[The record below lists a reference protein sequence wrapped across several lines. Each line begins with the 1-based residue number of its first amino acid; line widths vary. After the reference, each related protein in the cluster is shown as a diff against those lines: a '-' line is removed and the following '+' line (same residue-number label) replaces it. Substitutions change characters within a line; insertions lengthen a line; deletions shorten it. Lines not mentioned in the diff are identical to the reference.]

1 MQERPTGSRDPFA
14 LRRAALGVLQILLQN
29 GIRLGTETTVM
40 RSVKGFVEQWN
51 YYGITEEESA
61 VADTRLKEFNLAQL
75 FADVSDFFA
84 DRLKVQQREAGVR
97 HDLIDAVFA
106 LGGEDRKSTRLNSS
120 H

>member
-75 FADVSDFFA
+75 FADVSDFF
-84 DRLKVQQREAGVR
+84 RSEERRVGKECVR
-97 HDLIDAVFA
+97 
-106 LGGEDRKSTRLNSS
+106 TCSS
-120 H
+120 RWAPDI